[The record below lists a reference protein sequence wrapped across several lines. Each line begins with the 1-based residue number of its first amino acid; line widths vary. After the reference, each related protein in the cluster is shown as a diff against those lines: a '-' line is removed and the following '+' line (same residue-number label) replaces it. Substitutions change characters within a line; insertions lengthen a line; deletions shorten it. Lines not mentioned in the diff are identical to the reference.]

1 MPTPPPTTN
10 VFDYASWQTNAT
22 SLPTAIAVGSSETF
36 NVALVLGR
44 ANDPTALLESNW
56 ATRQAAIADQAT
68 IWATYGADPGQ
79 YAALIAAVNG
89 LNGGG
94 ASLTVLDPG
103 KLDLSSPP
111 GTPQPQYI
119 TTEASRTVWVQ
130 VNASGFKAL
139 FGTDLLVEASATGA
153 TPYLWSD
160 PLTLAPTVAASGV
173 QGIWFDFLVLG
184 NYANPKPESTP
195 AAPLAQGWQSPGN
208 AAPAAFGSNLPPQ
221 EIAASYYNFPLT
233 GSSVATGTIGLIE
246 PGVGTALLAPS
257 SATFE
262 EGLGAYRAA
271 IGLPSDVNV
280 VTVAPGGQVEVPV
293 TPPAF
298 NPAGERSMDFAVV
311 TAINPKS
318 TLVAYAGS
326 GQANGAR
333 ANPYTAYQGAFWDT
347 ANNPKVITSS
357 FNLGDSTAPGS
368 PFLYATSQLFIDA
381 ALRGITM
388 FNDNGDMGSSN
399 SFGNGIANTASSHS
413 SPYAVLVGGT
423 SLSSQAVA
431 ATDLTLDGLVAAAST
446 LDPATLWQL
455 IAGGMT
461 QLPTA
466 GNAWDAQLVETVW
479 NQYVLLGNLITNS
492 RGTPGTGYLHNNTG
506 SSGVDASQP
515 VPNYQAAFG
524 LNPTTAGKNLPGRG
538 TPDVAANAGGN
549 LYYTSPTPNFY
560 PLPVA
565 PSDSNPEGVGLQG
578 GGGTS
583 AATPLWA
590 ALATQI
596 NAVFADQ
603 GLPNLG
609 YMNDLLYIAA
619 AIAPASFNDITIGD
633 STSSFFF
640 GGDYLTP
647 GTSAAD
653 PFVAITPTGL
663 GYQAGPGYD
672 YVSGLGTPN
681 GLLLARALTLIA
693 HQQTSFGGT
702 PHLVDSDGVGGWRSG
717 TDQALLVQSGYADP
731 VRIDLSIG
739 GTPNTLQAGDAMAFA
754 WTALMAQQSLQAQFD
769 PNLVRLFDSQSQGGA
784 WQVVA
789 GAGEA
794 VAVSV
799 GGTAS
804 SAPRAG
810 MTAAF
815 GMADFLGSSGSAV
828 HLAQA
833 VAVAETVNALDDQIA
848 VVRMRQVGRDNLAVT
863 LYRVDDATG
872 QIGGV
877 APGDAGYAAAADGR
891 AYLASTGG
899 TSFAGPGYG
908 LFAQG
913 QISGVDAGDLVAM
926 KLSDLTTGSTY
937 WGFAAANADGV
948 QHLWNY
954 GVNTW
959 GWEDTYGGG
968 DRDYNDLVVQLDFT
982 SAYGRGWL
990 A

>member
-1 MPTPPPTTN
+1 MPTPPPTT
-10 VFDYASWQTNAT
+10 VIDYGSWQTNAT
-22 SLPTAIAVGSSETF
+22 TPPSGGTALGATDLV

-44 ANDPTALLESNW
+44 ANDPTALLDSNW
-56 ATRQAAIADQAT
+56 ATRQAAIADQKT
-68 IWATYGADPGQ
+68 IWATYGADPAQ
-79 YAALIAAVNG
+79 YAGLLAAVKG
-89 LNGGG
+89 LNVSGG

-103 KLDLSSPP
+103 TLDLSPPAGTSPP
-111 GTPQPQYI
+111 QYV

-130 VNASGFKAL
+130 VNGPGFNAL
-139 FGTDLLVEASATGA
+139 FGTDLMVETSATGA
-153 TPYLWSD
+153 TSYLWNGS
-160 PLTLAPTVAASGV
+160 LNLAPTVAGSGV
-173 QGIWFDFLVLG
+173 QGIWFDFLVPG
-184 NYANPKPESTP
+184 NYAALTP
-195 AAPLAQGWQSPGN
+195 PSQTAKGVIPGWQSPGN
-208 AAPAAFGSNLPPQ
+208 AAPAAFDSKLPPQ

-257 SATFE
+257 SPTFE
-262 EGLGAYRAA
+262 AGLGAYRAA
-271 IGLPSDVNV
+271 IGLSRDVNV
-280 VTVAPGGQVEVPV
+280 VTVAPGGQVEVAV

-298 NPAGERSMDFAVV
+298 DPAGERSMDFAVV
-311 TAINPKS
+311 TAIDPNS

-326 GQANGAR
+326 GQASAAH

-347 ANNPKVITSS
+347 VNNPKVITSS

-399 SFGNGIANTASSHS
+399 SFANGLPNTASSHS

-431 ATDLTLDGLVAAAST
+431 ATDLTLDGLVAAASN

-461 QLPTA
+461 RLPTP
-466 GNAWDAQLVETVW
+466 GNTWGAQFVETVW

-492 RGTPGTGYLHNNTG
+492 HGTTGTGYLHNNTG

-538 TPDVAANAGGN
+538 TPDVSANAGGN
-549 LYYTSPTPNFY
+549 LYYTSPTPNFD
-560 PLPVA
+560 PLPIA
-565 PSDSNPEGVGLQG
+565 PSDLNPEGVGLQG

-596 NAVFADQ
+596 DTVFADQ

-633 STSSFFF
+633 SISSFIL
-640 GGDYLTP
+640 GGNYQTP
-647 GTSAAD
+647 GTSAGS
-653 PFVAITPTGL
+653 FVAITPTGL

-693 HQQTSFGGT
+693 HEQTSFGGT
-702 PHLVDSDGVGGWRSG
+702 PHLVDSDGVGGWKSG

-739 GTPNTLQAGDAMAFA
+739 GLPNNLHSGDAMAFA

-789 GAGEA
+789 GAGES

-799 GGTAS
+799 GGTAN

-815 GMADFLGSSGSAV
+815 GMADFVNSSGSAV

-833 VAVAETVNALDDQIA
+833 VAVAETVNALDNQEA

-891 AYLASTGG
+891 AYHASTGG
-899 TSFAGPGYG
+899 LAFIGPGYG

-913 QISGVDAGDLVAM
+913 QISGVNAGDLVAM
-926 KLSDLTTGSTY
+926 KLSDLTTGGTY

-954 GVNTW
+954 GANTW

-968 DRDYNDLVVQLDFT
+968 DRDYNDLVVQIDFT
-982 SAYGRGWL
+982 SAYGHGWL
-990 A
+990 T